1 MTETDSRQ
9 EISAQIQKLVEQYF
23 ALGEPPTAR
32 LSGARIPLHL
42 PSYGSPE
49 VNEAL
54 DSLLSTQVTMGRK
67 VSRFEQ
73 MWAEYLGVRHA
84 VMVNSGSSANLLA
97 CAMLANPW
105 VPNHLQAGDEVIVPA
120 VAWSTSYFPLV
131 NHGLVPVLVDV
142 ELTTFALDPVAVER
156 AITPKTRA
164 ILAVHLLGVAC
175 DMDRLQAICR
185 QHRLFLMEDACEAHG
200 AMYRGRKVGAFGDVG
215 SFSFYFSHHLSTIEG
230 GMLVTSDDTLAD
242 LARVLRAHGWTRDMR
257 KKEPPHPTIDERY
270 LFVNLG
276 YNLRPTE
283 VQAAFGI
290 HQLDRL
296 ETFVDERRQNTRT
309 WNAALSK
316 YPEWFL
322 IHPGREGDG
331 SRSVWFGFP
340 ITVRPEAPFTRA
352 ELRAFFEAKGI
363 ETRPIMAGNF
373 LDQPAIQ
380 LMAHRVGGPLPN
392 AELITANSFFIGNH
406 QGVRQAEQRYVVE
419 CLETF
424 AGQRV

>member
-1 MTETDSRQ
+1 MTQTDSRQ
-9 EISAQIQKLVEQYF
+9 AIAAELRKLVEQYF

-32 LSGARIPLHL
+32 LSGARLPLHL
-42 PSYGSPE
+42 PSYGSRE

-67 VSRFEQ
+67 VARFEE
-73 MWAEYLGVRHA
+73 MWAEYLGVKHA
-84 VMVNSGSSANLLA
+84 IMVNSGSSANLLA
-97 CAMLANPW
+97 CSMLANPW
-105 VPNHLQAGDEVIVPA
+105 VPNRLQPGDEVIVPA

-131 NHGLVPVLVDV
+131 NLGLVPVLVDV
-142 ELTTFALDPVAVER
+142 ELTTFAVDPAAVER

-185 QHRLFLMEDACEAHG
+185 EHRLFLMEDACEAHG
-200 AMYRGRKVGAFGDVG
+200 AMFRGRKVGSFGEVG
-215 SFSFYFSHHLSTIEG
+215 SFSFYFSHHISTIEG
-230 GMLVTSDDTLAD
+230 GMLVTSDDRLAD

-283 VQAAFGI
+283 IQAAFGL

-296 ETFVDERRQNTRT
+296 ETFIEERRQNTRV

-316 YPEWFL
+316 YPQWFV
-322 IHPGREGDG
+322 IHPGREDDG

-340 ITVRPEAPFTRA
+340 ITVRPEAPFTRT
-352 ELRAFFEAKGI
+352 ELREFFETQGI

-380 LMAHRVGGPLPN
+380 MIPHRVGGPLPN
-392 AELITANSFFIGNH
+392 AELITSNSFFIGNH
-406 QGVRQAEQRYVVE
+406 QGVSQAEQGYVAE
-419 CLETF
+419 CLEAF
-424 AGQRV
+424 VGQRV